1 MNNEKI
7 KELMKTKWH
16 YHFIEDQ
23 EEQILLGLEEN
34 IDVSIYANS
43 KFSASQMREIREGLK
58 NNLDVSIYAKKSFTA
73 ERMLNERLKLKKSE
87 IIVPFEKRNYLI
99 SDLKKGLK

>member
-1 MNNEKI
+1 MKKIDNNLNVEN
-7 KELMKTKWH
+7 LMKTKWH

-23 EEQILLGLEEN
+23 QEQILLGLEEN

-58 NNLDVSIYAKKSFTA
+58 NNLDVSIYAKTKF
-73 ERMLNERLKLKKSE
+73 NEKQMKQIRL
-87 IIVPFEKRNYLI
+87 
-99 SDLKKGLK
+99 GLEDNLDVSI